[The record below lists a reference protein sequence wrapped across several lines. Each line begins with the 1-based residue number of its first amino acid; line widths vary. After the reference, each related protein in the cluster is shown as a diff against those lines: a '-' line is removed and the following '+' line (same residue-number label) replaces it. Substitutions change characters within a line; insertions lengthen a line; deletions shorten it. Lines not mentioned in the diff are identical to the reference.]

1 MMSGI
6 SLVSL
11 QFVKTFAMRRTKAKV
26 NPPPAAVPQIT
37 ETHT

>member
-26 NPPPAAVPQIT
+26 NPPAAVPQIT